1 MFQDAVHS
9 LIVQPDDGIAPKV
22 TMSWDIAG
30 GALEQLNPSM
40 DCAL

>member
-22 TMSWDIAG
+22 TVSWDVE
-30 GALEQLNPSM
+30 L
-40 DCAL
+40 